1 MSNSSPEP
9 SPLLFFDTV
18 NAYQRTAAL
27 KGALELDLFSNI
39 GAGAETA
46 AELAAKCGAAERGV
60 RILCDYLTVLGFL
73 TKEENRYRLTQDT
86 ALFLTRESPAYIG
99 NSTQFLLSPMLG
111 EGFQDIAG
119 AVRKGGTVVSAEG
132 TVAADHPVWV
142 KFARGMAG
150 FMMLP
155 AQLMAKLIEADPERR
170 LKVLDIAAGHGMFGI
185 AVAQRFPNAEIVALD
200 WPNVLEVALENAQQ
214 AGVGDRYSTLAG
226 SAFEVEF
233 GSNYDVVLIPN
244 FLHHF
249 DEATCVSLLEKVHK
263 ALADGGRAVTVE
275 FVPDEDRISPPGA
288 AAFSL
293 VMLASTPQGDAYTYR
308 ELEAMLRQAG
318 FSRTELHELPPTP
331 QRLLISEK

>member
-9 SPLLFFDTV
+9 SPLLFFENV

-27 KGALELDLFSNI
+27 KGAIELDLFSAI

-46 AELAAKCGAAERGV
+46 AELVAKCDASERGI
-60 RILCDYLTVLGFL
+60 RILCDYLVVHRFL
-73 TKEENRYRLTQDT
+73 TKEGDRYRLTPDS
-86 ALFLTRESPAYIG
+86 AIFLTRESQAYLG
-99 NSTQFLLSPMLG
+99 AATEFLLSSMLADA
-111 EGFQDIAG
+111 FRDIAG

-132 TVAADHPVWV
+132 TVAPDHPVWV
-142 KFARGMAG
+142 KFARGMSG
-150 FMMLP
+150 FMTMP
-155 AQLMAKLIEADPERR
+155 AQLMAKLIEADPESR

-185 AVAQRFPNAEIVALD
+185 AVAQRFPHAEIVALD
-200 WPNVLEVALENAQQ
+200 WPNVLEVAKENAEK

-249 DEATCVSLLEKVHK
+249 DEATCVSLLKKVHG
-263 ALADGGRAVTVE
+263 ALADDGRVVTVE
-275 FVPDEDRISPPGA
+275 FVPNEDRISPPDA

-293 VMLASTPQGDAYTYR
+293 VMLASTPQGDAYTFN
-308 ELEAMLRQAG
+308 ELERMLRQAG
-318 FSRTELHELPPTP
+318 FSRTELHDLPPTP

>member
-27 KGALELDLFSNI
+27 KAAMELDLFSAI
-39 GAGAETA
+39 GAGTEMAS
-46 AELAAKCGAAERGV
+46 ELAAKCGASERGM
-60 RILCDYLTVLGFL
+60 RILCDYLSVLGFL
-73 TKEENRYRLTQDT
+73 TKADGRYRLTQDS
-86 ALFLTRESPAYIG
+86 AIFLTRESPAYVG
-99 NSTQFLLSPMLG
+99 GATQFLLSPMLADA
-111 EGFQDIAG
+111 FRDIAG

-132 TVAADHPVWV
+132 TVAPDHPVWV
-142 KFARGMAG
+142 QFARGMAG
-150 FMMLP
+150 FMTMP

-200 WPNVLEVALENAQQ
+200 WPNVLEVAKENAAK
-214 AGVGDRYSTLAG
+214 AGVSDRYSTLAG

-233 GSNYDVVLIPN
+233 GSNYDVILLPN

-249 DEATCVSLLEKVHK
+249 DEATCISLLEKVHS
-263 ALADGGRAVTVE
+263 ALTDDGKAVTVE
-275 FVPDEDRISPPGA
+275 FVPDEDRVSPPGA
-288 AAFSL
+288 ATFSM
-293 VMLASTPQGDAYTYR
+293 VMLASTPQGDAYTYA
-308 ELEAMLRQAG
+308 ELEGMLKRAG